1 MRRAFSLLVLPLIV
15 EGEVIGSLGIDAIEF
30 RPFTQDEVDMA
41 QRVADQVSG
50 ALARV
55 RLEETQR
62 RSTAAIEQA
71 AESII
76 ITDIQGKA
84 LYVNPA
90 FERAS
95 GYSSTEVIGRDSHI
109 LKGSE
114 HEPELYKLLQTLR
127 SGEVWQGRLVN
138 RRKDGSVYLEEST
151 ITPVRDQAGKIV
163 NYVAVNRDVTR
174 EVQLE
179 EELRQAQK
187 MEALGRLAGGIAH
200 DFNNLLTVIH
210 LSTRLLQR
218 QLRPQDP
225 LWEHAQRIQ
234 ETSDRAATLT
244 RRLLSF
250 SRRELIEPRIL
261 DLNQVVSD
269 LSRMLK
275 RIIGEDIE
283 LLTDLGDDL

>member
-1 MRRAFSLLVLPLIV
+1 M
-15 EGEVIGSLGIDAIEF
+15 
-30 RPFTQDEVDMA
+30 
-41 QRVADQVSG
+41 
-50 ALARV
+50 
-55 RLEETQR
+55 
-62 RSTAAIEQA
+62 
-71 AESII
+71 
-76 ITDIQGKA
+76 
-84 LYVNPA
+84 NPA